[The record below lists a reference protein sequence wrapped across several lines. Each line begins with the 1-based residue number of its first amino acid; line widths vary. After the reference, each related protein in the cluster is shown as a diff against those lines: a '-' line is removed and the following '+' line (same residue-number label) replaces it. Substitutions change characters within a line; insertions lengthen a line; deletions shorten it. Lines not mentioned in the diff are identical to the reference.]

1 MLEVVACLV
10 FLNLIAIARIA
21 WLIRE
26 TFLELR
32 NGFFAEPDFEEVTQA
47 QRDEAHRMIN
57 EMFEIELARQRSQHW
72 NGH

>member
-10 FLNLIAIARIA
+10 FVMLVAIARIA

-26 TFLELR
+26 TLLELR
-32 NGFFAEPDFEEVTQA
+32 NGLFAEPDQEEVTQA
-47 QRDEAHRMIN
+47 QRDEAHRLIS